1 MNNLKNA
8 IKKLSV
14 VKKLRVI
21 KWKNIAR
28 TELFTAEEVKVLEDM
43 PERISEAVNHQLRH
57 LSDEGKSKLVELEK
71 VFWNSPISK
80 QPNVNVQEVKE
91 DMLFWH
97 FAYGFTFNEY
107 ASYQFINKDY
117 EERRSF
123 LSDRD
128 SACLCYDL
136 NDLEARMILADKTKT
151 YNNFKSYYGR
161 DAITVFKHSDYEKFL
176 SFIKRHE
183 RFVKKDA
190 LESCGRSVEMIDLA
204 RISMSPEE
212 LFAMLISQGKLI
224 IEELVVQSESLR
236 MFNSSSVNT
245 VRCITFHTKNGV
257 IAPFFFMKTG
267 RAGSFVDN
275 GSAGGLLVAIDN
287 TTGCLGSSTDE
298 YGNRFD
304 SHPDSGVSFRGFQLP
319 EWKQMVNMCCE
330 MASKL
335 PEVKVIGWDMAHTN
349 HGWVCIE
356 GNSMT
361 EAIGPQSTSLRGIR
375 SEVEKLKLTL

>member
-1 MNNLKNA
+1 
-8 IKKLSV
+8 
-14 VKKLRVI
+14 
-21 KWKNIAR
+21 
-28 TELFTAEEVKVLEDM
+28 
-43 PERISEAVNHQLRH
+43 
-57 LSDEGKSKLVELEK
+57 
-71 VFWNSPISK
+71 
-80 QPNVNVQEVKE
+80 
-91 DMLFWH
+91 
-97 FAYGFTFNEY
+97 
-107 ASYQFINKDY
+107 
-117 EERRSF
+117 
-123 LSDRD
+123 
-128 SACLCYDL
+128 
-136 NDLEARMILADKTKT
+136 
-151 YNNFKSYYGR
+151 
-161 DAITVFKHSDYEKFL
+161 
-176 SFIKRHE
+176 
-183 RFVKKDA
+183 
-190 LESCGRSVEMIDLA
+190 MIDLA

-330 MASKL
+330 MASRL